1 MRKSLKMMVA
11 ATLTSLTLAMGCA
24 AETRPHDPSQPSQP
38 STPSNPS
45 NPTNPDSPPTN
56 PDTPPEPEMPVEP
69 DPTYA
74 GSYLIKTKLD
84 LGGKN
89 VLPGPGGAIVNFI
102 ADIDDK
108 PFTALIY
115 VLKDAG
121 IPDVSAFLQG
131 LPTFLLDV
139 VGGVG
144 DQIIVTQVFDQNPE
158 LKAVLTQIGNVG
170 ELFKNFEIHNQLS
183 VGAKMNDTTYKVAQ
197 QVLAIGFDWNGV
209 KKAYDLSPA
218 ARAAAQIKGKSLL
231 ITNEKTFADFDG
243 TFDGGSVNLPI
254 GDILIKAINDLV
266 LSPFGYSSLG
276 DVMAQ
281 VIPCDQLAAEAGV
294 DALETVC
301 QTLVVVVTEAALAP
315 IKNFTLNGVVLG
327 HAELNGFDR
336 KAAETP
342 DYQTDKVSGKQP
354 IQLLS
359 IDGTTVQFQAATFT
373 GERLAAAIVPPVF
386 Q

>member
-1 MRKSLKMMVA
+1 MCS
-11 ATLTSLTLAMGCA
+11 S
-24 AETRPHDPSQPSQP
+24 
-38 STPSNPS
+38 
-45 NPTNPDSPPTN
+45 
-56 PDTPPEPEMPVEP
+56 
-69 DPTYA
+69 
-74 GSYLIKTKLD
+74 D
-84 LGGKN
+84 L
-89 VLPGPGGAIVNFI
+89 
-102 ADIDDK
+102 
-108 PFTALIY
+108 
-115 VLKDAG
+115 
-121 IPDVSAFLQG
+121 
-131 LPTFLLDV
+131 
-139 VGGVG
+139 
-144 DQIIVTQVFDQNPE
+144 VFDQNPE

-183 VGAKMNDTTYKVAQ
+183 VGAKMNDTTYRVAQ
-197 QVLAIGFDWNGV
+197 QVIAIGFDWNGV

-231 ITNEKTFADFDG
+231 ITNEKTYADFDG
-243 TFDGGSVNLPI
+243 AFDGGSVNLPI

-266 LSPFGYSSLG
+266 LAPFGYSSLG

-281 VIPCDQLAAEAGV
+281 VIPCDQLAAEAGI
-294 DALETVC
+294 DALEAVC
-301 QTLVVVVTEAALAP
+301 QTLVVVVTETALKP
-315 IKNFTLNGVVLG
+315 IKDFTLNGVVLG

-359 IDGTTVQFQAATFT
+359 VDGTTVQFQAATFA